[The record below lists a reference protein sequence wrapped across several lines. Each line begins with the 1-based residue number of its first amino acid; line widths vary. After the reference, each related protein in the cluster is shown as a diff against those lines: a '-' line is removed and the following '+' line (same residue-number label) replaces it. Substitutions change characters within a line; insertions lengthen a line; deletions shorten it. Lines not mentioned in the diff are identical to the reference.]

1 MRHAVTAVLL
11 SSLFALP
18 AFAQDASPVGLWKTF
33 DDGTGKAKS
42 LVRITESGGA
52 LVGRVEKI
60 FIAPGQDQN
69 PICIKCTGE
78 KKDKQV
84 LGMVIMWSLK
94 KDGDE
99 YTGGEILDPDNGKVY
114 RSKLA
119 VLDGGRKITVR
130 GYIGMPLLG
139 RSQVWTREE

>member
-1 MRHAVTAVLL
+1 MRQAVITVLL

-18 AFAQDASPVGLWKTF
+18 AFAQQASPVGLWKTF

-52 LVGRVEKI
+52 LLGRVEKV
-60 FIAPGQDQN
+60 FLPPEEDQN
-69 PICIKCTGE
+69 PLCIKCTGA

-84 LGMVIMWSLK
+84 IGMVIMSGLK
-94 KDGDE
+94 KDGAE

-119 VLDGGRKITVR
+119 VLDGGRKLTVR